1 MLDIIIITKVLRL
14 KLVRIMDIL
23 KENVPSLTVMV
34 DKILLKTI
42 KVTIS
47 DYLIYIP
54 ITYLGGLFGAV
65 TTWVNTRLGP
75 PLLITRPNPARGRA
89 ATAPKYFRTRF

>member
-1 MLDIIIITKVLRL
+1 MLFRSITNIIITAKALRP

-23 KENVPSLTVMV
+23 KGNVLSLTIIV

-47 DYLIYIP
+47 NCLIYIP
-54 ITYLGGLFGAV
+54 KVVRLFFK
-65 TTWVNTRLGP
+65 
-75 PLLITRPNPARGRA
+75 PLPLPLIEP
-89 ATAPKYFRTRF
+89 Y